1 MVQLILA
8 AMVPALLIF
17 AAYRVFTRGRR
28 PKKPQ
33 RRSGGVGT
41 AAVGTIYD
49 MLNEDKRRAI
59 EIIAEQ
65 KAEETDTETADGNL
79 PELESPGRP
88 YVVSGFSRTN
98 APQQPM
104 HRTSSKISLP
114 LSGFSRA

>member
-1 MVQLILA
+1 MTMVQLILA

-49 MLNEDKRRAI
+49 MLNEDKRRAV
-59 EIIAEQ
+59 EIIVEGR
-65 KAEETDTETADGNL
+65 AEERRPEYPDGNL
-79 PELESPGRP
+79 PDLESPDKLKR
-88 YVVSGFSRTN
+88 
-98 APQQPM
+98 
-104 HRTSSKISLP
+104 
-114 LSGFSRA
+114 